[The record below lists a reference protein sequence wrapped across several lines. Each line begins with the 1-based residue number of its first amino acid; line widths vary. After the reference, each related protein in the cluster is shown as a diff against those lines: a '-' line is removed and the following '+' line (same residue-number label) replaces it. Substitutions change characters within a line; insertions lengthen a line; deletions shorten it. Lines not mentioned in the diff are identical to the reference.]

1 MKIPFVNRSYIIFTL
16 LLLVATVAACAPAG
30 APAAGGATA
39 NTGAQAN
46 SATISNTNAVSGT
59 TGSSTGGNASDGA
72 VELRIGYQRGG
83 EYWNLL
89 KAEGTLEKLL
99 GPNVKVTWSLFAA
112 GPPMLEALNA
122 GAIDIGEVGETP
134 PIFAQA
140 AGAPLLYVAQ
150 EASSGAGSAILV
162 PADSP
167 IKTIADLKG
176 KKVAFTKA
184 SSAHLLT
191 IRALEKN
198 GLSYSDIQP
207 ALLAPPDARA
217 AFEGGSIDAWVIWNP
232 FFEAA
237 VQELKAKILV
247 DGADVSPTRSYVI
260 AARPF
265 VEKNPDKVLAIID
278 ELKKAQTWSKDH
290 VDEYAAL
297 LEKETQLSAAV
308 WKGAFNRERP
318 ELQLLDDQTAVDQQ
332 KVADIFFDLQL
343 IPEKLDIKSV
353 IWEGNKAK

>member
-1 MKIPFVNRSYIIFTL
+1 MNKPLNVRSFSSFALMLIVTL
-16 LLLVATVAACAPAG
+16 LAACAPAAANPTSG
-30 APAAGGATA
+30 ASTTSSTTA
-39 NTGAQAN
+39 SSTV
-46 SATISNTNAVSGT
+46 SNTTTVSDT
-59 TGSSTGGNASDGA
+59 SASTSGEVA
-72 VELRIGYQRGG
+72 ELRIGYQRGG

-89 KAEGTLEKLL
+89 KAEGTLEKLF
-99 GPNVKVTWSLFAA
+99 GPNVKITWSLFAA

-162 PADSP
+162 PDGSP
-167 IKTIADLKG
+167 IKSLADLKG

-184 SSAHLLT
+184 SSAHLLL

-198 GLSYSDIQP
+198 GLKYSDIEP

-217 AFEGGSIDAWVIWNP
+217 AFEGGSVDAWVIWNP

-237 VQELKAKILV
+237 VQELKAQILI

-260 AARPF
+260 AAKPF
-265 VEKNPDKVLAIID
+265 VEKNPNKVLAIID
-278 ELKKAQTWSKDH
+278 ELKKSQVWAKDH

>member
-1 MKIPFVNRSYIIFTL
+1 MNKPLNVRSFSSFALMLIVTL
-16 LLLVATVAACAPAG
+16 LASCAPA
-30 APAAGGATA
+30 AANLNGGAST
-39 NTGAQAN
+39 T
-46 SATISNTNAVSGT
+46 SSTTSSSTVSNTTTVSDT
-59 TGSSTGGNASDGA
+59 TASTSGE
-72 VELRIGYQRGG
+72 VLELRLGYQRGS

-89 KAEGTLEKLL
+89 KAEGTLEKLF
-99 GPNVKVTWSLFAA
+99 GPNVKITWSLFAA

-162 PADSP
+162 PDGSP
-167 IKTIADLKG
+167 LKSLADLKG

-184 SSAHLLT
+184 SSAHLLL
-191 IRALEKN
+191 IRTLEKN
-198 GLSYSDIQP
+198 GLKYSDIEP

-217 AFEGGSIDAWVIWNP
+217 AFEGGSVDAWVIWNP

-237 VQELKAKILV
+237 VQELKAQILI

-260 AARPF
+260 AAKPF

-278 ELKKAQTWSKDH
+278 ELKKSQAWSKDH

-297 LEKETQLSAAV
+297 LEKETQLSAAI

-318 ELQLLDDQTAVDQQ
+318 ELQLLDDQTAIDQQ
-332 KVADIFFDLQL
+332 KVADIFFNLQL